1 MILGI
6 DTSCY
11 TTSLAVVND
20 EGSLLA
26 DCRRLL
32 PVAEGACGLAQS
44 QAFFLHLMQAPQLLR
59 QVYEKVSP
67 QALKAIA
74 ASTRPRP
81 LADSYMPVFRMGENM
96 GRMLADTLDLP
107 FFATSHQEGHVAAAL
122 WSLDKP
128 LTQRSFLA
136 LHLSGGTGELLRVAK
151 KAGGFD
157 LEIIGDCDL
166 APGQYIDRIGV
177 ALGLPFPAGAPLE
190 QLALAAAGS
199 DSNLRLPLSVH
210 EGHIYFCGPQSAAKR
225 LIATGAPPGELAYAV
240 FSNIAASVAKAISF
254 AAAENDLHDVVLAG
268 GVMANSIIKEK
279 LSSLL
284 EDAVRLHFAG
294 PRFAG
299 DNAVGVALLAGEL
312 GDKL

>member
-11 TTSLAVVND
+11 TTSLAVVDD

-44 QAFFLHLMQAPQLLR
+44 QAFFMHLMQAPQLLR
-59 QVYEKVSP
+59 QIYETAAP
-67 QALKAIA
+67 QALRVVA

-81 LADSYMPVFRMGENM
+81 LPDSYMPVFRVGENM
-96 GRMLADTLDLP
+96 GRMLADTLHLP
-107 FFATSHQEGHVAAAL
+107 FFATSHQEAHLAAAL

-128 LTQRSFLA
+128 LPQRRFLA
-136 LHLSGGTGELLRVAK
+136 LHLSGGTGELLRVEK
-151 KAGGFD
+151 KPGGFD
-157 LEIIGDCDL
+157 LDIVGDCDL

-190 QLALAAAGS
+190 ELARQAAGS
-199 DSNLRLPLSVH
+199 DLRLPLSVR
-210 EGHIYFCGPQSAAKR
+210 ESHIYFCGPQSAAKR
-225 LIATGAPPGELAYAV
+225 LLDGGTPPCELAYAV
-240 FSNIAASVAKAISF
+240 FSNIAQSLAQAILF
-254 AAAENDLHDVVLAG
+254 AAAENDLYDVVLAG
-268 GVMANSIIKEK
+268 GVMANSIIKEQ
-279 LSSLL
+279 LSLL
-284 EDAVRLHFAG
+284 LQDSVQLHFAG

-299 DNAVGVALLAGEL
+299 DNAVGVALLAGGLE
-312 GDKL
+312 DKL